1 MSQNDPKWDEGRR
14 KGEGPPDLDEILRGL
29 TQKLTRLLGSKKMN
43 SSGPSNGMSSSKG
56 VKGSLGIVF
65 TIALIL
71 WLLSG
76 FYVVDER
83 ENAVITQFGRYVETV
98 DKSGLHWHLPIPIE
112 KRQLVNV
119 TEVRSLE
126 VGTVGPNAAND
137 DGLMLT
143 ADQNIIQM
151 QLEIQYNIK
160 SARDFLF
167 NNRFSSPDGRDIVKQ
182 TAETA
187 IREVVGR
194 NQVDYVLNEGR
205 GKIAEDTRLL
215 MQALLDKYRSG
226 ISVLRVNIS
235 DVQPPEAVQAAFAD
249 AVKARQDKVR
259 LVNEGRAYANDVIP
273 RASGM
278 AARLKEESE
287 AYKQQVISRA
297 QGDSDRFNQILAEY
311 NKAPQVTRQRLY
323 VDAMQKVYTNS
334 TKVLV
339 DQKSG
344 NNLLYLP
351 LDKLVQMSTPATIVA
366 SSPASKPALVP
377 PTHSMGNDP
386 GAYIESGRGRTP
398 IEREGR

>member
-14 KGEGPPDLDEILRGL
+14 KGDGPPDLDEILRGL
-29 TQKLTRLLGSKKMN
+29 TQKLTRLFGGKKIKLPGSGGEDG
-43 SSGPSNGMSSSKG
+43 SPRGIKG
-56 VKGSLGIVF
+56 GLGIILG
-65 TIALIL
+65 IAVIL
-71 WLLSG
+71 WVLSG

-98 DKSGLHWHLPIPIE
+98 DKSGLHWHLPMPIE

-167 NNRFSSPDGRDIVKQ
+167 NNRFSHPDGRDIVKQ
-182 TAETA
+182 TSETA

-205 GKIAEDTRLL
+205 GKIGEDTRLL

-235 DVQPPEAVQAAFAD
+235 DVQPPEAVQAAFSD
-249 AVKARQDKVR
+249 AVKARQDRVR
-259 LVNEGRAYANDVIP
+259 LINEGRAYANDVIP

-278 AARLKEESE
+278 AGRLKEESE

-297 QGDSDRFNQILAEY
+297 QGDADRFNQILTEY

-323 VDAMQKVYTNS
+323 IDAMQKVYTNS

-351 LDKLVQMSTPATIVA
+351 LDKLVQMSTPVATAA
-366 SSPASKPALVP
+366 STPVGKPVTNS
-377 PTHSMGNDP
+377 PTHSTTNDS
-386 GAYIESGRGRTP
+386 GAYIESGRGRAP

>member
-14 KGEGPPDLDEILRGL
+14 KGDGPPDLDEILRGL
-29 TQKLTRLLGSKKMN
+29 TQKLTRLFGGKKIKLTGSGSEDGSPRGIKGGLG
-43 SSGPSNGMSSSKG
+43 
-56 VKGSLGIVF
+56 VILGIAV
-65 TIALIL
+65 IL
-71 WLLSG
+71 WVLSG

-98 DKSGLHWHLPIPIE
+98 DKSGLHWHLPMPIE

-167 NNRFSSPDGRDIVKQ
+167 NNRFSHPDGRDIVKQ

-205 GKIAEDTRLL
+205 GKIGEDTRLL

-235 DVQPPEAVQAAFAD
+235 DVQPPEAVQAAFSD
-249 AVKARQDKVR
+249 AVKARQDRVR
-259 LVNEGRAYANDVIP
+259 LINEGRAYANDVIP

-278 AARLKEESE
+278 AGRLKEESE
-287 AYKQQVISRA
+287 AYRQQVISRA
-297 QGDSDRFNQILAEY
+297 QGDADRFNQILTEY

-323 VDAMQKVYTNS
+323 IDAMQKVYTNS

-351 LDKLVQMSTPATIVA
+351 LDKLVQMSTPVVPAASTPVA
-366 SSPASKPALVP
+366 RSVTSA
-377 PTHSMGNDP
+377 PTHSTMNDS
-386 GAYIESGRGRTP
+386 GAYIESGRGRAP